1 MHHIS
6 SGISDQIGVASLEN
20 VHTLTESVFHVI
32 LLDTYIYLFI
42 YFLSEAHLV
51 KCIYKNS
58 SVYKAVPCAIL
69 TQEIK
74 FHLK

>member
-20 VHTLTESVFHVI
+20 VHTLTENVFHVI
-32 LLDTYIYLFI
+32 LLDTYFFY
-42 YFLSEAHLV
+42 YYYLSEAHLV

-58 SVYKAVPCAIL
+58 SVYKAVPYAIL